1 MLYRLYSND
10 SNKEF
15 SWQKVGD
22 KPLFGQTC
30 GPGSFPPRDIYKV
43 SIEWRF
49 LYIVM
54 DIYLGTPFFSLLYSR
69 RG

>member
-30 GPGSFPPRDIYKV
+30 GPGSFPPRDIYIKLV
-43 SIEWRF
+43 LSEDSFI
-49 LYIVM
+49 
-54 DIYLGTPFFSLLYSR
+54 
-69 RG
+69 

>member
-15 SWQKVGD
+15 SWQKVED

-30 GPGSFPPRDIYKV
+30 GPGSFPPRDYNKLV
-43 SIEWRF
+43 LSGDSF
-49 LYIVM
+49 IVM
-54 DIYLGTPFFSLLYSR
+54 DIYLGAPFF
-69 RG
+69 